1 MPNSCH
7 DSRGITFADTVSIF
21 SEYNILAPMQFV
33 LYTPMTAYSSS
44 KNFGISRNGS
54 DEITLFNRQ
63 LAILVK
69 FSFYLPILD
78 KPFYNSILGK
88 VDKSSVI
95 QIAPNLYAPMVFIG
109 FFVITVLNA
118 LKVGV
123 VRNFKKS
130 SVAS

>member
-21 SEYNILAPMQFV
+21 PEYNILTPMQFV
-33 LYTPMTAYSSS
+33 LYIPMTAYSSS
-44 KNFGISRNGS
+44 KNFGISRNGA

-78 KPFYNSILGK
+78 KPFHNSVLGK
-88 VDKSSVI
+88 ADKPSVI
-95 QIAPNLYAPMVFIG
+95 Q
-109 FFVITVLNA
+109 
-118 LKVGV
+118 
-123 VRNFKKS
+123 
-130 SVAS
+130 